1 VDGSLELVGFI
12 PEFTSDINI
21 CSSGSHGKTDDEST
35 FDELVRLVSE
45 NFSIFTG
52 SWLGLVSIDNEV

>member
-1 VDGSLELVGFI
+1 VDSSLELVGFK

-21 CSSGSHGKTDDEST
+21 CSFGSHGETDNEST